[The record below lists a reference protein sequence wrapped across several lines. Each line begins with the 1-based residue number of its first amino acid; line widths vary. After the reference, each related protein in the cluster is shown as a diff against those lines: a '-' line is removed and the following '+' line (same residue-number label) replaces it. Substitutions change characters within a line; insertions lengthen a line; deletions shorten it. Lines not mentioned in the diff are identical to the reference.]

1 MRIAVLYNDDWKH
14 YPPGAPSYEAD
25 AEVRETAEAV
35 AKALARTGFDA
46 LLMTV
51 DDDLAPLADALRR
64 ERIDGVFNLVESLG
78 GESSREPEIP
88 ELLDGLGIPYT
99 GNAAHVL
106 RAAHAKDETRKRLAA
121 HGVPVA
127 RGFVVPAPLPPS
139 LDALFDAS
147 GAKFPLFVK
156 PARTDASIGIDQ
168 RSIVVDRQALDAQL
182 ARLAAEVPGPYLVEE
197 YLPGREVNVAIFPE
211 PEHGQAV
218 CTWIDFSECVG
229 VAPIVTYDCKW
240 RPGTPEY
247 SAKSLPAKGLVPDD
261 EIARAQHVAR
271 AAFLA
276 LGGTSYGRVD
286 LRMGADGGFYVID
299 VNPNPDINTDA
310 GLAVAAQS
318 VGLDHDAL
326 IREVMEAALANGRP
340 RPATKVVR
348 DDAKGLTL
356 RPVRASDRAPL
367 AGLLAKIENFTPDEQ
382 GVALEL
388 IDGSIQDPL
397 RSGYETIVAELS
409 PGEAARG
416 APTVVGYICFGLT
429 PMTEST
435 WDLYWTAVDGAV
447 RGKGL
452 GKALLLR
459 FEDVVRER
467 GGKLIRIETSS
478 MESYGGT
485 LEFYLRNGY
494 VIASELRDFYKA
506 GDALITL
513 IKYL

>member
-35 AKALARTGFDA
+35 AQALARTGFEPV
-46 LLMTV
+46 LMTV
-51 DDDLAPLADALRR
+51 DDALEPLVEALGR
-64 ERIDGVFNLVESLG
+64 EKVDGVFNLVESLG
-78 GESSREPEIP
+78 GASSREPEIP
-88 ELLDGLGIPYT
+88 ELLDRLGLPYT

-106 RAAHAKDETRKRLAA
+106 RAAHAKDETRKILAA

-127 RGFVVPAPLPPS
+127 RGFVVSEPAEAAARL
-139 LDALFDAS
+139 AAS
-147 GAKFPLFVK
+147 GARFPLFVK

-168 RSIVVDRQALDAQL
+168 RSIVRAASELEAQL
-182 ARLAAEVPGPYLVEE
+182 ARVAAEVPGPILVEE

-247 SAKSLPAKGLVPDD
+247 AAKSLPAKGLVPED

-286 LRMGADGGFYVID
+286 LRMGEDGGFYVID
-299 VNPNPDINTDA
+299 VNPNPDINPDA
-310 GLAVAAQS
+310 GLTVAARS

-326 IREVMEAALANGRP
+326 IRAVMEAALANGRT
-340 RPATKVVR
+340 RPPAKVR
-348 DDAKGLTL
+348 DL
-356 RPVRASDRAPL
+356 RTGVTIRAIAAADRAPL
-367 AGLLAKIENFTPDEQ
+367 AELLSKIENFTPDEQ
-382 GVALEL
+382 AVALEL
-388 IDGSIQDPL
+388 IDGSIQDPA
-397 RSGYETIVAELS
+397 RSGYETIVAELD
-409 PGEAARG
+409 GDATG
-416 APTVVGYICFGLT
+416 APKIAGYLCYGLT
-429 PMTEST
+429 PMTEWT
-435 WDLYWTAVDGAV
+435 YDLYWTAVDRTV

-452 GKALLLR
+452 GKALLVR
-459 FEDVVRER
+459 FEALVRER
-467 GGKLIRIETSS
+467 RGKIIRIETSS

-494 VIASELRDFYKA
+494 AIVSQIRDFYRA
-506 GDALITL
+506 GDDLITL
-513 IKYL
+513 VKTSLHDEH